1 MELKKAIEI
10 LKHFNL
16 WRRGEIDDLNHSP
29 KEIGNAIDAVVK
41 HHEQ

>member
-16 WRRGEIDDLNHSP
+16 WRRGEIDDIAYLP
-29 KEIGNAIDAVVK
+29 REIGEAIDIVVK